1 MALIE
6 IEYGSLA
13 SSETMNSNFTYLQN
27 LISGLNETIISN
39 NAGINSNIAS
49 INNSISTMQET
60 IEADIENTGNNIMA
74 QFSSNGMFVTT
85 YINGS
90 SWYRE
95 YFSDKEKKNRVWL
108 EQGGITENWN
118 SANHTINLLKSFNN
132 TNYSVLFTP
141 HGTNIRGYAIT
152 VSSKTVS
159 NFVII
164 QGLATNEGVANASY
178 NSASCWYACGK

>member
-39 NAGINSNIAS
+39 NASINSNIAS

-60 IEADIENTGNNIMA
+60 IKADIENTDNNIMA

-95 YFSDKEKKNRVWL
+95 YFSDKTKTNRVWL
-108 EQGGITENWN
+108 EQGGYSNAFEGDSRYGNV
-118 SANHTINLLKSFNN
+118 SFLKAFPD
-132 TNYSVLFTP
+132 TNYTVVVTGISPIMNNDHTSWVYAKYDSGFRFCNA
-141 HGTNIRGYAIT
+141 HG
-152 VSSKTVS
+152 
-159 NFVII
+159 
-164 QGLATNEGVANASY
+164 GVAVN
-178 NSASCWYACGK
+178 WYACGK

>member
-13 SSETMNSNFTYLQN
+13 SSETMNSNFTYLEN

-49 INNSISTMQET
+49 INNSISTMQEK
-60 IEADIENTGNNIMA
+60 IETDIKNTGDKIME

-95 YFSDKEKKNRVWL
+95 YFSDQDKKNRVWL
-108 EQGGITENWN
+108 EQGGYSNAFEGDSRYGNV
-118 SANHTINLLKSFNN
+118 SFLKAFSN
-132 TNYSVLFTP
+132 TNYTAVIAGVSPSMSNDHTP
-141 HGTNIRGYAIT
+141 WVHT
-152 VSSKTVS
+152 KH
-159 NFVII
+159 NF
-164 QGLATNEGVANASY
+164 GFRFANACG
-178 NSASCWYACGK
+178 NVAINWYACGK